1 MDRRDNSREKIA
13 DIDPRVV
20 AVRERLKDVKRGVIV
35 TSGKGGVGKTLI
47 ASTSAILL
55 STQGYEVG
63 LLDLDFHG
71 PTCHVVLGASDI
83 IPKEDRGIIPPQVE
97 GLKFMS
103 IAYYAKDH
111 PVPLRGRDITNA
123 MIEIMAITRWNSLNF
138 LLIDTPPGYGEEILD
153 LIRLIEQKET
163 LIVSTPSFLSIE
175 TVSKLIR
182 LLEDM
187 KVMILGII
195 ENMSHGERSVEKLA
209 KRYGINFLGSI
220 PYDPKIEESLGKPR
234 ELLRTKFTQHLA
246 DIWSSIS

>member
-1 MDRRDNSREKIA
+1 MDRGNNSREKIA
-13 DIDPRVV
+13 DIDPRII
-20 AVRERLKDVKRGVIV
+20 AVKEKLKNVERIIIV

-55 STQGYEVG
+55 STQGYKVG

-71 PTCHVVLGASDI
+71 PTCHVVLGAGDI

-103 IAYYAKDH
+103 IAYYAKDR

-153 LIRLIEQKET
+153 LIRLIERKEA

-175 TVSKLIR
+175 TVSRLIR
-182 LLEDM
+182 LLKDM
-187 KVMILGII
+187 KVAILGII
-195 ENMSHGERSVEKLA
+195 ENMSHGEGSVEKLA
-209 KRYGINFLGSI
+209 KKHGISFLGSI
-220 PYDPKIEESLGKPR
+220 PYNPEIEELLGKPR
-234 ELLRTKFTQHLA
+234 ELLRTKFAQHLA
-246 DIWSSIS
+246 DIWSLIS